1 MGSLNERN
9 PSLWV
14 KTSPEARYRALSG
27 KPSFDAIV
35 IGGGIAGL
43 SAAYMLQRDGMKV
56 AVLEAGRIAS
66 GVTGYTTA
74 KVTALHGLI
83 MQARQVLHKLLQKV
97 CSEMHK
103 MRRSLLTCGP
113 RCTGRCSR

>member
-1 MGSLNERN
+1 
-9 PSLWV
+9 LWV

-27 KPSFDAIV
+27 KRSFDVIV

-56 AVLEAGRIAS
+56 AVLEAGRIAA

-83 MQARQVLHKLLQKV
+83 YSDLVERTARSVLPRTLRPTA
-97 CSEMHK
+97 
-103 MRRSLLTCGP
+103 RRST
-113 RCTGRCSR
+113 